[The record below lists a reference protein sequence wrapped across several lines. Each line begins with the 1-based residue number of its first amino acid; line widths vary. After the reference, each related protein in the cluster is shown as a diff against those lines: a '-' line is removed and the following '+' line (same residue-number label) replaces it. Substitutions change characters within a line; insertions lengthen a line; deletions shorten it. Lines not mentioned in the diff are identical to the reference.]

1 MNQTSMNLRK
11 FLWIAG
17 TLLTV
22 FLVLFLILRH
32 NLNSVRQEE
41 NALRTTLNRMEE
53 ENKTMDAELS
63 VVGTEDYIVNSAM
76 TNYAFINKND
86 IRFRFTNPDALYAYT
101 EEELKILMAEMA
113 D

>member
-22 FLVLFLILRH
+22 VLVLFLILRH